1 MRKTVLAAAA
11 IAAFLSIGAPANNA
25 TAMTVA
31 SPSALGVTDLA
42 PVQQVRWGWR
52 HHRYWGWHHHR
63 YWGWRHHRYWAW
75 HRYHHW
81 GWRHYYWAGPY
92 YYPRPWIGAYWGPA
106 WGPCCWW
113 GWHRW

>member
-25 TAMTVA
+25 MAMTVA
-31 SPSALGVTDLA
+31 SPSALRVTELA

-52 HHRYWGWHHHR
+52 YHHR
-63 YWGWRHHRYWAW
+63 YWGWRHRRYWAW

-81 GWRHYYWAGPY
+81 GWRHYYWGGPY
-92 YYPRPWIGAYWGPA
+92 YYRGPYWGPA

-113 GWHRW
+113 GWHRPWWGWHRW